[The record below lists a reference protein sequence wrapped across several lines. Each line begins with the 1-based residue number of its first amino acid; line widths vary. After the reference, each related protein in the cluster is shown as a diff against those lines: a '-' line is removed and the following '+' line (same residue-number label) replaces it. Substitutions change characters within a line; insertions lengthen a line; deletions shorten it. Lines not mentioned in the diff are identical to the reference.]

1 MTVLPRHSKKLK
13 LDKFMGKTK
22 EELEASETDE
32 NRLSSKTREELV
44 KLVREAFGMWS
55 SRKDIPDAIEYVKQ
69 LRKSWSDR
77 LDVNE

>member
-1 MTVLPRHSKKLK
+1 
-13 LDKFMGKTK
+13 MGKTK
-22 EELEASETDE
+22 GELEASETDE

-69 LRKSWSDR
+69 LRKSWSVR
-77 LDVNE
+77 LGVNE